1 MPTMNVAIPPEFVA
15 FAKEQVE
22 AGAFASEEEVVA
34 AALREHV
41 ARLDG
46 LRALI
51 DEGLDSG
58 KPLDGET
65 FLRELLEET
74 RKLAARRRA

>member
-1 MPTMNVAIPPEFVA
+1 MNVAIPPEFAA
-15 FAKEQVE
+15 FAKQQVE

-34 AALREHV
+34 AALREHL
-41 ARLDG
+41 ARLDE

-58 KPLDGET
+58 DPLDGET

-74 RKLAARRRA
+74 RTLAARRGT

>member
-1 MPTMNVAIPPEFVA
+1 M
-15 FAKEQVE
+15 
-22 AGAFASEEEVVA
+22 
-34 AALREHV
+34 AALREHL
-41 ARLDG
+41 ARLDE

-58 KPLDGET
+58 EPLDGET

-74 RKLAARRRA
+74 RTLAARHGA